1 MAKSPTQSKHAP
13 ILLIGGGR
21 MGTALLGGWIAK
33 NLTPV
38 IVVEP
43 KPSEALKRL
52 AARSRVSIVS
62 DITRLPKG
70 AFLACVVAIKPQVLK
85 DEAGRLAE
93 VARSGAPM
101 ISIAAGTAIASLR
114 AAWGNKARIIRAM
127 PNTPG
132 ALGRGITGI
141 FAARGVSA
149 NDKTL
154 AVSLLSA
161 LGEVFWVK
169 EEGLIDSVTAV
180 SGSGPAYVFLFVEAL
195 ADAAEAEGFPRAL
208 AEKLAR
214 ATVTG
219 SGALL
224 DADKTTPAELRAAV
238 TSKGGT
244 TEAALNVLMAADGL
258 PSLIRRAV
266 EAARKRAKELAH

>member
-1 MAKSPTQSKHAP
+1 
-13 ILLIGGGR
+13 
-21 MGTALLGGWIAK
+21 MGTALLGGWVAK
-33 NLTPV
+33 HFTPV

-43 KPSEALKRL
+43 NPSTALKHL
-52 AARSRVSIVS
+52 AARSRVSILS
-62 DITRLPKG
+62 DIAKLPKG
-70 AFLACVVAIKPQVLK
+70 KLSACVVAIKPQVLRG
-85 DEAGRLAE
+85 EAGRLADI
-93 VARSGAPM
+93 AKSGVPM
-101 ISIAAGTAIASLR
+101 LSIAAGTDIASLR
-114 AAWGNKARIIRAM
+114 AAWGQKARIIRAM

-132 ALGRGITGI
+132 SIGKGITGI
-141 FAARGVSA
+141 FAASGVGA
-149 NDKTL
+149 RDKAL

-195 ADAAEAEGFPRAL
+195 ADAAEAEGFPRAI

-224 DADKTTPAELRAAV
+224 DADKTDPAELRAAV

-244 TEAALNVLMAADGL
+244 TQAALDVLMASDGL
-258 PSLIRRAV
+258 AQLIRRAV
-266 EAARKRAKELAH
+266 EAARKRAKELARQ